1 MSGRI
6 AAKVIFTTACRA
18 RFAFIQLEIQRAK
31 KMLSGFLTWQRL
43 ESLCGLLVPSQPIQ
57 TRSLFRRPPG
67 LLFGAFSWAIVLLS
81 SAFQV
86 ALAASST
93 PLNAARAF
101 ILPGTQTTDDPRR
114 IPVKP
119 GPRGPEGTLV
129 LRGGLI
135 FDSLHDT
142 ARPGTVII
150 ERDHI
155 KAVLQPDSS
164 DVPAGAK
171 VIDVSGKFVM
181 PGLIDMHVHLTYPDP
196 STLPDEDASEGGGV
210 LRGIQNAE
218 NFVESGF
225 TSVRDLG
232 GVLNA
237 PYILSEWSE
246 KTGAPSPRIYVAGH
260 IITGTGGHAAD
271 RPIVPNHGPDYTVEV
286 DGADNWRHAVRE
298 TYKMGASVI
307 KVASHFAP
315 DEVRAAVDEA
325 HRLGLKITCHCD
337 TIYIPMAVE
346 AGVDMIEHPL
356 PRTDDTIKLMVQHH
370 TASIPT
376 LQVYQDVFDTSG
388 YYGTTS
394 RRFTMNS
401 QSNFDV
407 FKRMKAANIVMGI
420 GTDTIGSANRYTPY
434 VYIAEL
440 KWFVKGGYSRAQAL
454 IAATKTNAEL
464 LDMGDKLGTLEPG
477 KLADI
482 LVVDGRP
489 DQSLD
494 DLAKVDIVVKGG
506 AIVVQGGE
514 IHQARHISA
523 PLPAPSPPENVH

>member
-1 MSGRI
+1 M
-6 AAKVIFTTACRA
+6 
-18 RFAFIQLEIQRAK
+18 RFAFMQAK
-31 KMLSGFLTWQRL
+31 FFKNAIFHWFSYNPPIDGGLASRKLLSGFFTRQRL
-43 ESLCGLLVPSQPIQ
+43 TNLWRSSRSPESAFGHGVPGPLVGLACAVIFLS
-57 TRSLFRRPPG
+57 
-67 LLFGAFSWAIVLLS
+67 S
-81 SAFQV
+81 SAFQT
-86 ALAASST
+86 AFADEPT
-93 PLNAARAF
+93 PINAARAF

-119 GPRGPEGTLV
+119 GPRGPEGAIV

-135 FDSLHDT
+135 FDSLHDA
-142 ARPGTVII
+142 ARPGTLVI

-155 KAVLQPDSS
+155 KAILPPDSG
-164 DVPAGAK
+164 DIPTGAK

-196 STLPDEDASEGGGV
+196 STLPDEDASEGAGV
-210 LRGIQNAE
+210 LRGIQNAK

-246 KTGAPSPRIYVAGH
+246 KTGTPSPRIYVAGH

-271 RPIVPNHGPDYTVEV
+271 RPIVPNHGPDYTLEV

-407 FKRMKAANIVMGI
+407 FKRMKAASIVMGV
-420 GTDTIGSANRYTPY
+420 GTDTIGSANRYTPN

-440 KWFVKGGYSRAQAL
+440 KWFVKGGYSRGQAL